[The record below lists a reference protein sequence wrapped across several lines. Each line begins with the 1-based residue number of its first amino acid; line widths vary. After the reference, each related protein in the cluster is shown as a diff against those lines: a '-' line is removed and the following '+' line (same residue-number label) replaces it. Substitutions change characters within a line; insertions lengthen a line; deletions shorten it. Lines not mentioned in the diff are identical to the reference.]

1 MNSGNIYSWRL
12 YFLCGIEN
20 INRCPE
26 ARNEINMCHLQ
37 TLVLSLPPIHLI
49 PFSEQVWWGQLEA
62 HAWIHVPCPHTVGIG
77 HKDGRLISIFG
88 VWQLRVGMEMRRQ
101 WQWRLD
107 TSTTV
112 LKLTMRRS
120 VSGTLKYLGLMFQT

>member
-1 MNSGNIYSWRL
+1 MR
-12 YFLCGIEN
+12 
-20 INRCPE
+20 
-26 ARNEINMCHLQ
+26 HLQ
-37 TLVLSLPPIHLI
+37 TLVLSLPPIHWI
-49 PFSEQVWWGQLEA
+49 SFSEQVWWGRLEA

-120 VSGTLKYLGLMFQT
+120 VSGTLRYLGLMFQT